1 MHSSNKSGFKGIYW
15 HERDKV
21 WRAKIGVNRKQ
32 IWLGDFKSPEVAY
45 AAYCA
50 AAIKYHGEFAKLS

>member
-1 MHSSNKSGFKGIYW
+1 MSAIKFGG
-15 HERDKV
+15 
-21 WRAKIGVNRKQ
+21 AKIGVNRKQ
-32 IWLGDFKSPEVAY
+32 IWAGDFKSPEVAY